1 MTEAGPDA
9 ILAPIGHAGA
19 GDAATRLGRL
29 QAEFAPLL
37 RATRVFVRHQG
48 AAHFVSASPDDT
60 LLFPQADPRS
70 GRPRYEWVDR
80 GDGVSLGRL
89 IPPCAT

>member
-1 MTEAGPDA
+1 MIQTVPDA
-9 ILAPIGHAGA
+9 IMAPIAHAGA

-29 QAEFAPLL
+29 QDEFAPILG
-37 RATRVFVRHQG
+37 ANRVFVRHQG
-48 AAHFVSASPDDT
+48 VAHFVSASPDDT

-70 GRPRYEWVDR
+70 GRPRYEWADR

-89 IPPCAT
+89 ISP

>member
-1 MTEAGPDA
+1 MTDYTPDA
-9 ILAPIGHAGA
+9 ILPPIGHGGA

-37 RATRVFVRHQG
+37 RTDRVFVRHQG
-48 AAHFVSASPDDT
+48 ASHFISRHLDDT
-60 LLFPQADPRS
+60 LLFPCTSPRS
-70 GRPRYEWVDR
+70 GQSRYEWADR

-89 IPPCAT
+89 LPPCTT

>member
-1 MTEAGPDA
+1 MTATVPDA
-9 ILAPIGHAGA
+9 VMAPIAHAGG
-19 GDAATRLGRL
+19 GDAASRLGRL

-37 RATRVFVRHQG
+37 GASRVFVRHQG
-48 AAHFVSASPDDT
+48 VAHFVSARPDDT

-89 IPPCAT
+89 TAS